1 MVTLPHRLQG
11 QAGEL
16 NHKTYCKHQTFTNKG
31 SCKANL
37 LIRQMYFIVLAFALI
52 AIASMYMFILYTK
65 GPHNLLCV
73 LFRGGSNCNN
83 CKVKYSLDIVIFTIK
98 SEGH

>member
-1 MVTLPHRLQG
+1 
-11 QAGEL
+11 
-16 NHKTYCKHQTFTNKG
+16 
-31 SCKANL
+31 
-37 LIRQMYFIVLAFALI
+37 MYFIVLAFALI

-73 LFRGGSNCNN
+73 LFRGGSNYNN
-83 CKVKYSLDIVIFTIK
+83 CKVKYSLDNVIFTIK